1 MRNLLLTLL
10 MMLFLTGC
18 STTPS
23 GMAYEPVIMQH
34 KDEQFYEDLE
44 FCRSKATGE
53 KIDVG
58 RVGTSAGV
66 GAALGAIISGNSKGA
81 VKGGAAGGVVGGVR
95 ESRRTERGQEQ
106 IIRRC
111 IQKLGYDVLK

>member
-1 MRNLLLTLL
+1 MRFLLLTIFILL
-10 MMLFLTGC
+10 SVAGC

-34 KDEQFYEDLE
+34 KDKQFYEDLE
-44 FCRSKATGE
+44 FCRNKAVGQE
-53 KIDVG
+53 VDAG

-66 GAALGAIISGNSKGA
+66 GAALGAIFSGNVKGA

-95 ESRRTERGQEQ
+95 ESRRTESGQEQ

-111 IQKLGYDVLK
+111 MQKLGYDVLK